1 MIRELA
7 LSVASCNIPLLS
19 LSLLTEASEETG
31 KESGEE
37 GDPDGN
43 LAAGNR
49 GEDWQKLA
57 TLTLPGL
64 TGIKGDNDVF
74 SSREVHESDS
84 CSVKKSS
91 CRAPKSR
98 GTQL

>member
-31 KESGEE
+31 KESSEE
-37 GDPDGN
+37 GDPD
-43 LAAGNR
+43 GNR